1 MTSRGP
7 LPAMDR
13 PDADTLLVEL
23 STPRD
28 GETPDELA
36 NRIITR
42 GQERPR
48 PAGLLSLS
56 CFAALDGEIVAT
68 ISQWTAAGPAEQSM
82 AGTLPP
88 QGEPAR
94 LRFRLHRSA
103 PPDPTRSPACFNL
116 VIRPSTGHQPAR
128 SFVDSLLARS
138 RSLPELNQPIT
149 GSFHIGVDGK
159 STLLYSEWETKDEHD
174 EHMETM
180 RHTMADLYE
189 GLPAPLS
196 VHQYRHCRSLENP

>member
-1 MTSRGP
+1 
-7 LPAMDR
+7 MDR
-13 PDADTLLVEL
+13 PDAGTLLVEL

-28 GETPDELA
+28 GETQDTLA
-36 NRIITR
+36 HRIITR

-56 CFAALDGEIVAT
+56 CFAALDGEIVTT
-68 ISQWTAAGPAEQSM
+68 ISQWTAEGPAEESM

-88 QGEPAR
+88 PGEPAR

-103 PPDPTRSPACFNL
+103 PPDPGRIPACFNI
-116 VIRPSTGHQPAR
+116 VIRPSTGRGSAR
-128 SFVDSLLARS
+128 DFVDALLARS
-138 RSLPELNQPIT
+138 ASLPELNQPIT

-159 STLLYSEWETKDEHD
+159 STLLYSEWESKEEHD
-174 EHMETM
+174 AHMATM

-196 VHQYRHCRSLENP
+196 VHQYRHCRSLEIP